1 MTCKSRVAKVGG
13 SLLVVVLLAGIAG
26 SAAKQKY
33 SVHDKTRPHPP
44 VVTPASQFS
53 QPPSDAIILFNGK
66 DLSQWRSDRGNGEA
80 KWKIVDND
88 YMVVT
93 PKAGSIHTEK
103 VFGSCQLH
111 VEWKTPEGVPAK
123 VTDQNRSNSGVF
135 FMGRYE
141 IQVLDSYTDDNYATN
156 KTYADGQ
163 ASAIYGSHP
172 PMVNATRK
180 PGEWQTYDIAFL
192 RPLFDEKGNVV
203 RKARVTVFHNGVCV
217 HNNVEI
223 EGTTSHKV
231 KAKYTPHQE
240 GPIGLQD
247 HGNPIAFRNIWI
259 RELPEQPYLIE

>member
-1 MTCKSRVAKVGG
+1 MMRTSTVAISIACV
-13 SLLVVVLLAGIAG
+13 LLVVGLARIGG
-26 SAAKQKY
+26 SAAKTKY
-33 SVHDKTRPHPP
+33 SVHDTTRPHPP
-44 VVTPASQFS
+44 VVTPGARFG
-53 QPPSDAIILFNGK
+53 QPPSDAIILFDGK
-66 DLSQWRSDRGNGEA
+66 DLSQWRSDRGNGPA
-80 KWKIVDND
+80 KWEIVDNG
-88 YMVVT
+88 YMVV
-93 PKAGSIHTEK
+93 PRKAGSIHTEK
-103 VFGSCQLH
+103 VFGNCQLH
-111 VEWKTPEGVPAK
+111 VEWRTPEGVPAR

-141 IQVLDSYTDDNYATN
+141 IQVLDSYTDDNYQTN
-156 KTYADGQ
+156 HTYADGQ
-163 ASAIYGSHP
+163 AAAIYGSHP

-223 EGTTSHKV
+223 EGTTSHKI
-231 KAKYTPHQE
+231 KAKYTPHGE

-259 RELPEQPYLIE
+259 RELPEQPYLIQ

>member
-1 MTCKSRVAKVGG
+1 MTCKSRVAKFVGC
-13 SLLVVVLLAGIAG
+13 LLPVVLLVGIAG

-44 VVTPASQFS
+44 VVTPAPQFG

-88 YMVVT
+88 YMVIP

-103 VFGSCQLH
+103 VFGNCQLH
-111 VEWKTPEGVPAK
+111 VEWKTPEGVPAN

-135 FMGRYE
+135 LMGRYE
-141 IQVLDSYTDDNYATN
+141 IQVLDSYTDDNYKTN
-156 KTYADGQ
+156 STYADGQ
-163 ASAIYGSHP
+163 AAAIYGSHP

-192 RPLFDEKGNVV
+192 RPIFDEKGNVG

-217 HNNVEI
+217 QNNVEI
-223 EGTTSHKV
+223 EGTTTHKI
-231 KAKYTPHQE
+231 KAKYTPHGE

-247 HGNPIAFRNIWI
+247 HGNPIAYRNIWI